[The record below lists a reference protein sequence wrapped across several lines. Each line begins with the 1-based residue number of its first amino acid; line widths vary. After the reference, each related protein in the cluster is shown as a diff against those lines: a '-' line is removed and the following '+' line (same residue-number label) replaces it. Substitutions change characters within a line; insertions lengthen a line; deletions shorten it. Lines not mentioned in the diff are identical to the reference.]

1 MCVSTVSTGHD
12 WTFETTRTVPAL
24 DLPLPPL
31 DEKRFRFIEV
41 LAQQDRRIGQIELYH
56 DYQQNCKVV
65 GKRMLR
71 SWTLGS
77 AKEFGDEHPDLLE
90 SPWKELALSLFVGS
104 TEMKGICKCFG
115 AFEDSKG
122 DVLIVLE
129 YICGGDIHDL
139 ARRCMTEP
147 GPEREAKAWP
157 VILSLLG
164 AVHIGVAH
172 GDISLEN
179 ALLSPDGEVRLID
192 FAASVTDSRTRG
204 IRGKPSYQ
212 APEMHTPNSYDP
224 FAADLFACGVF
235 AYCLVVA
242 DYPWRCT
249 SPNKCA
255 AFDFYLLHGLPAFLA
270 QRKVRFEGMQ
280 RRPVQAILS
289 QKLTHLLSVLLD
301 PVPERRTAVWQ
312 ELREME
318 PVEVEIQDT
327 SSAAHS
333 PLALKVN

>member
-1 MCVSTVSTGHD
+1 M
-12 WTFETTRTVPAL
+12 PAL

-164 AVHIGVAH
+164 AVQSLHHIGVAH

-192 FAASVTDSRTRG
+192 FAASA
-204 IRGKPSYQ
+204 Q
-212 APEMHTPNSYDP
+212 
-224 FAADLFACGVF
+224 
-235 AYCLVVA
+235 
-242 DYPWRCT
+242 
-249 SPNKCA
+249 
-255 AFDFYLLHGLPAFLA
+255 LL
-270 QRKVRFEGMQ
+270 
-280 RRPVQAILS
+280 
-289 QKLTHLLSVLLD
+289 
-301 PVPERRTAVWQ
+301 
-312 ELREME
+312 
-318 PVEVEIQDT
+318 
-327 SSAAHS
+327 
-333 PLALKVN
+333 